1 MRRSTALRL
10 AAASVLAGLAATAC
24 GTGAADDPVNAGPSS
39 LDPEPLAVCP
49 YLRDSLDAFA
59 ECVIPEL
66 RRRSRFRT
74 HYTCRT
80 LRDHLD
86 LPRSSRRA

>member
-10 AAASVLAGLAATAC
+10 AAPSVLAGLAATAC
-24 GTGAADDPVNAGPSS
+24 GTGASDDRVNAGPSS
-39 LDPEPLAVCP
+39 LD
-49 YLRDSLDAFA
+49 AFA
-59 ECVIPEL
+59 DRVIPEL

-74 HYTCRT
+74 HCTRRT
-80 LRDHLD
+80 QRDHLG

>member
-10 AAASVLAGLAATAC
+10 AASSVLAGLAATAC
-24 GTGAADDPVNAGPSS
+24 GTGAADDPVNAGAS
-39 LDPEPLAVCP
+39 
-49 YLRDSLDAFA
+49 SLDAFA
-59 ECVIPEL
+59 ERVIPGL

-74 HYTCRT
+74 YYTRRP
-80 LRDHLD
+80 LRDHLG

>member
-10 AAASVLAGLAATAC
+10 AAPSVFAGLAATARA
-24 GTGAADDPVNAGPSS
+24 TGSVDDPANAGPSS
-39 LDPEPLAVCP
+39 LD
-49 YLRDSLDAFA
+49 AFA
-59 ECVIPEL
+59 ERVIHGL

-74 HYTCRT
+74 HYMRRT
-80 LRDHLD
+80 LRAHLG